1 MIKIIHYAWVG
12 SEVPLKVKKRINE
25 WKKVLPD
32 WEFKFWNE
40 SNYDFSKFEF
50 TYKKYM
56 QQDWGYV
63 TDELRYD
70 VVNQYGG
77 FT

>member
-1 MIKIIHYAWVG
+1 MIPKIIHYAWIG

-50 TYKKYM
+50 TKKNICNRIGDTLPM
-56 QQDWGYV
+56 N
-63 TDELRYD
+63 YD
-70 VVNQYGG
+70 MM
-77 FT
+77 

>member
-1 MIKIIHYAWVG
+1 MIPKIIHYAWVG
-12 SEVPLKVKKRINE
+12 PELPLKVEKRIND

-50 TYKKYM
+50 TSKKYM
-56 QQDWGYV
+56 
-63 TDELRYD
+63 
-70 VVNQYGG
+70 
-77 FT
+77 